1 MKPNAKAKRLQIGG
15 RTDMTEIENREL
27 LMSLVKAAD
36 LDLIWQKYD
45 DGDNRLEHFA
55 SLIISECANALVD
68 HDLWNRHVAH
78 AWRNHFGIIT

>member
-1 MKPNAKAKRLQIGG
+1 
-15 RTDMTEIENREL
+15 MTEIGNREL

-36 LDLIWQKYD
+36 LDWHKHFDD

-78 AWRNHFGIIT
+78 AWREHFGIVT

>member
-1 MKPNAKAKRLQIGG
+1 
-15 RTDMTEIENREL
+15 MTEIGNREL
-27 LMSLVKAAD
+27 LTSLVKAAD
-36 LDLIWQKYD
+36 LDWHKHFDD

-68 HDLWNRHVAH
+68 YDLWNRHVAQ

>member
-1 MKPNAKAKRLQIGG
+1 
-15 RTDMTEIENREL
+15 MTEIGNREL
-27 LMSLVKAAD
+27 LTSLVKAAD
-36 LDLIWQKYD
+36 LDCKFD
-45 DGDNRLEHFA
+45 DEGDNRLEHFA

>member
-1 MKPNAKAKRLQIGG
+1 
-15 RTDMTEIENREL
+15 MTEIGNREL

-36 LDLIWQKYD
+36 LDCSKHFDD

-78 AWRNHFGIIT
+78 AWREHFGIVT